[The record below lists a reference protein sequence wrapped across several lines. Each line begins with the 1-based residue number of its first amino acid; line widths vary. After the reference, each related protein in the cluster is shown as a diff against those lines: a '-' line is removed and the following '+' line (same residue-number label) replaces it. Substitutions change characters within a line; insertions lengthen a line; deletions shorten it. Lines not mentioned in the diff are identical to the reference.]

1 MDDNLRQLLAQID
14 PVPAYVA
21 VDDAGSIRARTLLEE
36 IMSTPINT
44 TTAKDTGPG
53 RAQDGRRRVP
63 MLIGGVAAAAI
74 AAIAVVVLVVGDDDA
89 PASRQTLAVAAPG
102 TTMSSCL
109 PFDVNVLAEMPV
121 AFAGTVTEMSDTTVT
136 VEVDRW
142 YRASTGETDLVDV
155 TLPEEN
161 TSAALDGVDFATGQR
176 YLLTATDGTVNGC
189 GFSGPAT
196 SELESAFAS
205 AFPE

>member
-14 PVPAYVA
+14 PVPAHVA
-21 VDDAGSIRARTLLEE
+21 VDDASSSRARTLLEE
-36 IMSTPINT
+36 IMSTPINS
-44 TTAKDTGPG
+44 TTAKDAGPG
-53 RAQDGRRRVP
+53 RAQDGPRRVP

-74 AAIAVVVLVVGDDDA
+74 AAVAVVVLAVGDDDA
-89 PASRQTLAVAAPG
+89 PASRQTLAIDAPG
-102 TTMSSCL
+102 TTISSCL

-196 SELESAFAS
+196 SELESAFDS